1 MKKLFT
7 AHVIIFFILFSPFLA
22 FAQNTI
28 QGIVSDSLSD
38 NPLIGANVILL
49 GTAMGSAS
57 NFDGEYSITDVPAG
71 TYTLKVS
78 YIGYRPK
85 EYEVNVADKTIQLDI
100 FLIPDIIEGE
110 EVLITAQALGQVSA
124 INQQRSSNTIIN
136 VVSEEKIKELPDAN
150 AAESIGRLPGVSI
163 LRSGGEASK
172 VILRGLSDK
181 YTNVTIDGIRI
192 SSTDSA
198 SRGLD
203 LSIISQSSLAGIE
216 LYKALTPDKDGDAI
230 AGSINLVTR
239 KAPSTREIRVE
250 MKGGYNR
257 IMKSAEQYDFSL
269 RYGERFLDDLL
280 GVQLNGNIENKIR
293 SNERIN
299 LDYDQTGANQ
309 TTYEINDF
317 RVEFNDEIRKRN
329 GLSVI
334 LDLNTPDEGSV
345 KLNTLYSSTKRDYL
359 TSFRDYPA
367 GGGIIGGASGVTYS
381 FRDVE
386 QELETFNN
394 ALTGNNN
401 LLDLKFYWGVSFAQ
415 STSDYPY
422 DYLMNFFEPSD
433 VNSGM
438 RNTPHLKTSPEL
450 LIPYA
455 YNNFTAAT
463 LYNAFYNT
471 QKNLDKERTAFLNI
485 SKEYV
490 FGNMFSGEIK
500 IGGKYRSKD
509 RSNDKTTTYA
519 PYYLGYWLPYERS
532 ADGTIQPKN
541 FAGSYF
547 EAFYQRY
554 LQTPTN
560 TSASFIEFLDPVPES
575 RDIYDL
581 YKLNPIINRDKL
593 RQWYAINKN
602 GTDVNGNR
610 IEYNVDATARRNFYD
625 ITENVASAYIM
636 NTLNIGQ
643 DVTFIVGVRV
653 ENEDNLYN
661 CTYAPGQFGGFPF
674 LSGIIRDTSSTYSE
688 NLILPNFHLNIKPTE
703 FFNIRVAAYRSLAR
717 PDFNFRLNTAYAW
730 RGTDVSSNRELYM
743 GNRKLK
749 TAKAWNFEINTSFF
763 GNEIGLISLSVYY
776 KEIKD
781 MFHQLIQIN
790 TQGDVLLKHFGLTA
804 PSIHSG
810 TYQLTI
816 PYNSPQLTKVWGF
829 EFEHQI
835 NCVFL
840 PGLLKNI
847 VLSYNASIVRS
858 ETHLIATTIDT
869 IEYFLPEFPGIPFY
883 RYEDRVI
890 DVKRQLEEQP
900 EFYGNISL
908 GYDIGGFSGRIS
920 LFHQSEYNLT
930 FSPSGRSDQIINP
943 FTRLDLALRYKF
955 TDYLS
960 VLFSVSNLTNIKEG
974 NSINNRVNGYKILD
988 TEERYGLT
996 ADLGVKLE
1004 L

>member
-1 MKKLFT
+1 MKKTFT
-7 AHVIIFFILFSPFLA
+7 YYVVIFFTLFSSFVA
-22 FAQNTI
+22 FAQGSI
-28 QGIVSDSLSD
+28 QGVVSDSLSN
-38 NPLIGANVILL
+38 NPLIGANIILL

-57 NFDGEYSITDVPAG
+57 NFDGEYSIPDVPAG
-71 TYTLKVS
+71 TYTMKVS

-216 LYKALTPDKDGDAI
+216 LFKALTPDKDGDAI

-239 KAPSTREIRVE
+239 TAPSTREVRLE
-250 MKGGYNR
+250 MRGGYNQ
-257 IMKSAEQYDFSL
+257 IMKSAEQYDFNL
-269 RYGERFLDDLL
+269 KYGERFLDGLV
-280 GVQLNGNIENKIR
+280 GVQLNGSLENRLR

-299 LDYDQTGANQ
+299 LDYDQTGVNQ

-317 RVEFNDEIRKRN
+317 RVEFNDEVRKRN
-329 GLSVI
+329 GLSVL
-334 LDLNTPDEGSV
+334 LDVETPDEGTI
-345 KLNTLYSSTKRDYL
+345 KLNTLYSGTKRDYL

-367 GGGIIGGASGVTYS
+367 GGGIIGGGSGVTYS

-386 QELETFNN
+386 QELKTFST

-401 LLDLKFYWGVSFAQ
+401 LVGLKFYWGASFAQ
-415 STSDYPY
+415 STSEYPY

-438 RNTPHLKTSPEL
+438 ANTPHLKSDPEK
-450 LIPYA
+450 LIPFA

-471 QKNLDKERTAFLNI
+471 QDNLDKERTAFLNI
-485 SKEYV
+485 SKEYI

-500 IGGKYRSKD
+500 IGGKYRTKD
-509 RSNDKTTTYA
+509 RSSNKTSTYA
-519 PYYLGYWLPYERS
+519 PYYLGYWLPYERT
-532 ADGTIQPKN
+532 ADGSIVAKN
-541 FAGSYF
+541 FSGSYF

-554 LQTPTN
+554 LDAPTN
-560 TSASFIEFLDPVPES
+560 VSASFIEFLDPTPES

-593 RQWYAINKN
+593 RQWYSINKN

-610 IEYNVDATARRNFYD
+610 IEYNVDITARRNFYD
-625 ITENVASAYIM
+625 ITENVSSAYIM

-643 DVTFIVGVRV
+643 KLTFIAGVRI
-653 ENEDNLYN
+653 ENEDNQYN

-674 LSGIIRDTSSTYSE
+674 LAGLIRDTSSTYSE
-688 NLILPNFHLNIKPTE
+688 NIILPNFHLNIKPND
-703 FFNIRVAAYRSLAR
+703 FLNIRVAAYRSLAR

-730 RGTDVSSNRELYM
+730 RGTDVSSNKELFM

-749 TAKAWNFEINTSFF
+749 TAKAWNFEVNTSFF
-763 GNEIGLISLSVYY
+763 GNEIGLISFSVYY
-776 KEIKD
+776 KEIRD

-790 TQGDVLLKHFGLTA
+790 TQGDVLLKYFGLTA
-804 PSIHSG
+804 PSIHTG

-829 EFEHQI
+829 ELEHQV
-835 NCVFL
+835 NCVFF

-858 ETHLIATTIDT
+858 ETHLIATTVDT
-869 IEYFLPEFPGIPFY
+869 TFVTIPGFPS
-883 RYEDRVI
+883 
-890 DVKRQLEEQP
+890 QP
-900 EFYGNISL
+900 
-908 GYDIGGFSGRIS
+908 
-920 LFHQSEYNLT
+920 T
-930 FSPSGRSDQIINP
+930 P
-943 FTRLDLALRYKF
+943 
-955 TDYLS
+955 
-960 VLFSVSNLTNIKEG
+960 
-974 NSINNRVNGYKILD
+974 
-988 TEERYGLT
+988 
-996 ADLGVKLE
+996 
-1004 L
+1004 